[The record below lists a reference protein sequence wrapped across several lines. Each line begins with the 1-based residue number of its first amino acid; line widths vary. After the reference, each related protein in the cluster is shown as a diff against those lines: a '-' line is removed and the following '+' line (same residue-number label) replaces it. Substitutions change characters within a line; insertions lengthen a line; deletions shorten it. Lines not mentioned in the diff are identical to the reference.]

1 MLPADKT
8 VHIVKKENGEV
19 HHNGNIC
26 RILQRGQRPQYNEYD
41 VIGGISQRI
50 IRRTKHGQG
59 SGQKTCD
66 DGYCAEYNVGS
77 VQCCKNQIKYK
88 CDNNTD
94 TTNAQ

>member
-50 IRRTKHGQG
+50 IKKNEAW
-59 SGQKTCD
+59 SGQRP
-66 DGYCAEYNVGS
+66 ENL
-77 VQCCKNQIKYK
+77 
-88 CDNNTD
+88 
-94 TTNAQ
+94 